1 MNGSPDQ
8 VPVLRTLRA
17 AAARARPRTHAA
29 TLALAG
35 IAVGALVL
43 AIKFAAYALTGSVAL
58 YSDALESTINVVA
71 AAAAYAAVRIGA
83 RPADERHPYG
93 YTKVEY
99 FSAVLEGIMI
109 GLAAFAILREAAADF
124 RTPRALGA
132 PAAGIAANAVATAVN
147 AVWGWL
153 LLRYGRRW
161 VSPALVADG
170 NHVLADVVTSIGVV
184 AGVGAVALTGIAWL
198 DPLVAALVAL
208 NILRSG
214 AVLVRDSLSSL
225 LDAAAPP
232 ETSARIAEILR
243 NEAAG
248 ALQVHDIRTR
258 VAANRLFVEFHLVVD
273 GATSVRESHRIC
285 DHLEA
290 RLEAAFDGAAITIH
304 VEPDDA
310 AEAAPGAHKA

>member
-1 MNGSPDQ
+1 MNVPPAAP

-17 AAARARPRTHAA
+17 ASARARPHTHAA
-29 TLALAG
+29 SLALAG
-35 IAVGALVL
+35 IAVGAVVL

-71 AAAAYAAVRIGA
+71 AAGAYAAVRIGA

-109 GLAAFAILREAAADF
+109 ALAAFAIVHDAVADF
-124 RTPRALGA
+124 RAPRALGA
-132 PAAGIAANAVATAVN
+132 PAAGIAANAAATAIN

-161 VSPALVADG
+161 NSPALVADG
-170 NHVLADVVTSIGVV
+170 NHVLADVVTSAGVV
-184 AGVGAVALTGIAWL
+184 VGVGLVALTGFVRI
-198 DPLVAALVAL
+198 DPLVAVLVAL

-214 AVLVRDSLSSL
+214 AMLVRDSLSHL

-232 ETSARIAEILR
+232 ETSARIAELLR
-243 NEAAG
+243 AEATG

-258 VAANRLFVEFHLVVD
+258 VAANRLFIEFHLVVD
-273 GATSVRESHRIC
+273 GATTVRESHRIC

-290 RLEAAFDGAAITIH
+290 RLEEAFDGATITIH

-310 AEAAPGAHKA
+310 AEALPGDVP

>member
-1 MNGSPDQ
+1 MSVAPPGQ

-17 AAARARPRTHAA
+17 ASARANPGTHAA
-29 TLALAG
+29 ALALASIG
-35 IAVGALVL
+35 TGALVL
-43 AIKFAAYALTGSVAL
+43 GIKFLAYRLTGSVAL
-58 YSDALESTINVVA
+58 YSDALESTINVAA

-99 FSAVLEGIMI
+99 FSAVLEGILI
-109 GLAAFAILREAAADF
+109 ALAAFAILHEAVADF
-124 RTPRALGA
+124 RAPRALGA
-132 PAAGIAANAVATAVN
+132 PALGIAVN
-147 AVWGWL
+147 AAATAINAGWGWL

-161 VSPALVADG
+161 GSPALAADG
-170 NHVLADVVTSIGVV
+170 NHVLADVVTSAGVV
-184 AGVGAVALTGIAWL
+184 AGVGLVALTGVAWL

-214 AVLVRDSLSSL
+214 ALLVRDSLSSL

-232 ETSARIAEILR
+232 ETSARIAELLR
-243 NEAAG
+243 SEATG
-248 ALQVHDIRTR
+248 ALQIHDIRTR

-290 RLEAAFDGAAITIH
+290 RLEKAFDGAVITIH

-310 AEAAPGAHKA
+310 AEASPAEAR

>member
-124 RTPRALGA
+124 RAPRALGA

>member
-1 MNGSPDQ
+1 VKAPPAS
-8 VPVLRTLRA
+8 VPVVRTLRA
-17 AAARARPRTHAA
+17 ASARARPHTHAA
-29 TLALAG
+29 ALALAG
-35 IAVGALVL
+35 IAVGAAVL

-93 YTKVEY
+93 YTKIEY
-99 FSAVLEGIMI
+99 FSAVLEGILI
-109 GLAAFAILREAAADF
+109 ALAAFAILREAAADF
-124 RTPRALGA
+124 RAPRLVGA
-132 PAAGIAANAVATAVN
+132 PLAGIAANAVATAIN
-147 AVWGWL
+147 GAWGWL

-161 VSPALVADG
+161 SSPALSADG
-170 NHVLADVVTSIGVV
+170 KHVLADVVTSIGVI
-184 AGVGAVALTGIAWL
+184 AGVGAVAITGVAWL
-198 DPLVAALVAL
+198 DPLVATLVAL

-214 AVLVRDSLSSL
+214 ALLVRGSLSSL

-232 ETSARIAEILR
+232 DMSARIAEILR
-243 NEAAG
+243 TEATG
-248 ALQVHDIRTR
+248 ALQIHDIRTR
-258 VAANRLFVEFHLVVD
+258 VAANRLFIEFHLVVD
-273 GATSVRESHRIC
+273 GATTVRESHRIC

-310 AEAAPGAHKA
+310 AEAPPGTAKA